1 MTISGS
7 ILAHGHAFA
16 SERPLRDAQV
26 SALQQLAVG
35 RDDVSDGQ
43 RHDVAH
49 DKLFGRNLPLAG
61 TDPPHRSRGAHHGGQ
76 RRRSMRASGVV
87 HVSDQTGHHHH
98 EQDDAC
104 GHRRA
109 GMVLPP

>member
-1 MTISGS
+1 
-7 ILAHGHAFA
+7 
-16 SERPLRDAQV
+16 
-26 SALQQLAVG
+26 
-35 RDDVSDGQ
+35 
-43 RHDVAH
+43 
-49 DKLFGRNLPLAG
+49 
-61 TDPPHRSRGAHHGGQ
+61 
-76 RRRSMRASGVV
+76 MRASGVV